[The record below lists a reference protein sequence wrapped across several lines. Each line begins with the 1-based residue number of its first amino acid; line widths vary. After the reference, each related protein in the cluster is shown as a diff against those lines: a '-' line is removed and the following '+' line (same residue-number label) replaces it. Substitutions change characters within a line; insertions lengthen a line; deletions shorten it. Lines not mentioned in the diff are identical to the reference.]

1 MRGQCI
7 LIKMC
12 GLFYVKLY
20 VMWGNLQRQK
30 KVWIDECLAVFCSL
44 YKISFTNV
52 CFDYVILRDVR
63 FLGKLRNLNEVSIEL
78 GIVGRGF

>member
-1 MRGQCI
+1 
-7 LIKMC
+7 
-12 GLFYVKLY
+12 
-20 VMWGNLQRQK
+20 MWGNLQRQK
-30 KVWIDECLAVFCSL
+30 KVWIDEFLAVFCSL

-63 FLGKLRNLNEVSIEL
+63 FLEKLRNLNEVSIEL